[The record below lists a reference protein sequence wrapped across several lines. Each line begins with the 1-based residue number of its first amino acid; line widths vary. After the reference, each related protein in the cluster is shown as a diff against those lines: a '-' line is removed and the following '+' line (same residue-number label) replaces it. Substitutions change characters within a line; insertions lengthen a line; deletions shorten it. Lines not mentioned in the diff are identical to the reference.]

1 MSSSLKSASSNK
13 NDEIASSSSLLSMS
27 EPGAQPESK
36 VLVLYTG
43 GTIGMMR
50 DPKLESASPSSQV
63 LVPIPNE
70 FGRMLLRNPVLHD
83 ASYCQ
88 QRFGASPPPDTFVLP
103 DVRQKSRVV
112 YTVVE
117 YDPLLDSSNMTVDHW
132 IKIAKD
138 VHNEYSKY
146 DGFVVLH
153 GTDTLAYTASALSF
167 IFEHLGKTVVI
178 TGSQIPLFETRGDG
192 RENFLGALIL
202 AGNYSIPEV
211 TVYFGH
217 KLFRGNRTTKVSS
230 ASYSAFDSLNF
241 PPLATVGIDIEVDFR
256 SVFRPTSIEPFAVHT
271 ALNRNVGLLRIF
283 PSITTET
290 VTAFFQPPIEGIVL
304 QTYGVGNVPS
314 NRKDLLE
321 AIKAAVDRGVIVVT
335 CTQCHKGGVSALY
348 ETGKVLADMGVIA
361 GYDMTPEAALTKL
374 SYVLSKKD
382 WSDSMKRKAMQDNLR
397 GELSIIGKW
406 KALQEWDLVDAVARS
421 LNVYSPK
428 EQQKIG
434 SVLYP
439 AMTIAA
445 VSEGNIEKLKQLKE
459 FGADFSCSNK
469 DHRTALHI
477 ACCEGNA
484 EVVQYLLMNGASV
497 HMKDRYDR
505 TPLIDA
511 VNNDQHEIIKLLRQA
526 GAHLHGNPRTI
537 GEHLCSAAARG
548 NINRLKSYHLAGAD
562 LEQPDLSDRT
572 ALHLAALHGHVD
584 CVSFLLV
591 NNVHKDAKDLLGHT
605 PTDLATAMNHT
616 DVLELLH
623 FTEPDD
629 NTDENEF
636 SKYL

>member
-132 IKIAKD
+132 IKIARD
-138 VHNEYSKY
+138 IHNEYSKY

-290 VTAFFQPPIEGIVL
+290 
-304 QTYGVGNVPS
+304 
-314 NRKDLLE
+314 
-321 AIKAAVDRGVIVVT
+321 
-335 CTQCHKGGVSALY
+335 
-348 ETGKVLADMGVIA
+348 VLADMGVIA